1 MQYYQLLSAKIS
13 LDFIKQSS
21 LDDCEVLII
30 LKETILMMYS
40 MLEFEFE
47 KQLFE
52 NLDHTK
58 KEEFFS
64 TMEILNGKSLV
75 DIFIG
80 SDDVLHNQFQ
90 KPLEKIQECD
100 CQLIS
105 KFLEGDERR
114 LKMF

>member
-30 LKETILMMYS
+30 LKETILMMFS
-40 MLEFEFE
+40 MLEFEFD
-47 KQLFE
+47 KQLFH
-52 NLDHTK
+52 NLDHMK
-58 KEEFFS
+58 KEDFFS

-80 SDDVLHNQFQ
+80 SDDVLNNQFQ

-100 CQLIS
+100 C
-105 KFLEGDERR
+105 
-114 LKMF
+114 